1 MEPDDRGGKTL
12 TAKEYLRRYQDANR
26 EIDALLEEINDLR
39 IRATSITQALT
50 PDRVQTTPT
59 NRTESIVAKLVDMER
74 KVDSRVNDLHKIE
87 DEVMQTI
94 RKVEN
99 PVYRELLIRK
109 YILGKTLEEIAVKMH
124 YSYRQTCRIHGM
136 ALICVKD
143 VL

>member
-1 MEPDDRGGKTL
+1 M

-26 EIDALLEEINDLR
+26 EIDALLEEIDNLR

-50 PDRVQTTPT
+50 PDRVQATPT
-59 NRTESIVAKLVDMER
+59 NRTENIVAKIVDMER
-74 KVDSRVNDLHKIE
+74 KVDSRVDDLHKIE

-94 RKVEN
+94 GKVEN

-109 YILGKTLEEIAVKMH
+109 YIAGKTLEEIAVKMH

>member
-1 MEPDDRGGKTL
+1 MEPDDRRGKTL

-26 EIDALLEEINDLR
+26 EIDALLEEIDNLR

-50 PDRVQTTPT
+50 PDRVQATPT
-59 NRTESIVAKLVDMER
+59 NRTENIVAKIVDMER
-74 KVDSRVNDLHKIE
+74 KVDSRVDDLHKIE

-109 YILGKTLEEIAVKMH
+109 YILGKTLEEIAVAMH
-124 YSYRQTCRIHGM
+124 YSYRQTCRLHGM

>member
-1 MEPDDRGGKTL
+1 MLL
-12 TAKEYLRRYQDANR
+12 TAKEYLRRYRDASR
-26 EIDALLEEINDLR
+26 EIDALLKEIHNLR
-39 IRATSITQALT
+39 VLATSISQNVS

-74 KVDSRVNDLHKIE
+74 KVDSRVDDLHKIE

-109 YILGKTLEEIAVKMH
+109 YILGKTLEEIAVAMH
-124 YSYRQTCRIHGM
+124 YSYRQTCRLHGM

>member
-1 MEPDDRGGKTL
+1 MLL

-26 EIDALLEEINDLR
+26 EIDALLEEIDNLR

-50 PDRVQTTPT
+50 PDRVQATPT
-59 NRTESIVAKLVDMER
+59 NRTENIVAKIVDMER
-74 KVDSRVNDLHKIE
+74 KVDSRVDDLHKIE

-94 RKVEN
+94 GKVEN

-109 YILGKTLEEIAVKMH
+109 YIAGKTLEEIAVKMH